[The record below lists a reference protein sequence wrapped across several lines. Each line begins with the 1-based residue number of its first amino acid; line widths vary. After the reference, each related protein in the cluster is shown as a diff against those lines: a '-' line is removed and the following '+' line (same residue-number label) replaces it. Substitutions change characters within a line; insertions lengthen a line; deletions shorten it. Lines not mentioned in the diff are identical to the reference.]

1 MNYKK
6 LLISSIVV
14 MAALSANVNAKELQA
29 QVAEVKY
36 TANTGDIYTEQKPA
50 VIKSISQPYPE
61 ISRLIEYNRYEE
73 ADAKLKE
80 LLNQNPKD
88 ANLIALKAVSQAKQ
102 HQLEPA
108 QFELDKLMKS
118 APNNPLVHYAQGY
131 VFIQRQT
138 ASDVDYIKTTRGLI
152 NGAIKEFVAAVNL
165 DKNFY
170 QAYNMMGLATLKLG
184 NKQDAMDLFQ
194 TALKINPTF
203 ANAYDNVGIV
213 EMMNGN
219 LDAAE
224 DNFMKAMKYNTHNPT
239 AWYHMCQVETRRGNY
254 SKALTWVNHSL
265 HVNPNSSPALT
276 LQGELYLKQGNQ
288 AAAINSFK
296 KAQKVKPENI
306 RPYLNL
312 ATVYENRADEEFA
325 IEQLKTA
332 LAITPNIM
340 EGNKRIADM
349 SLHIRK
355 YDQALDYYSKL
366 VGDEKYND
374 DGIIGLANTYYEMS
388 KDRGENNKI
397 TTNQEVYLAYDYI
410 NKAIEKCPE
419 DLKLHLAKLKLARL
433 IHQDPISEESLNY
446 IVQSAGNNL
455 MDNILKGEAYLA
467 LGREKDAVYAFENA
481 VNFSDS
487 LNDDL
492 YLGEILVHNKQF
504 RTARTALQK
513 ALTVDPDNII
523 AKNGIEYIN
532 LCEIKSNEFFDIAQR
547 QYQENNYASAIEYC
561 NHAIDFYHNSPQI
574 AKLKAMS
581 YEKELNYRGA
591 VKYYQQYL
599 AMNPD
604 ASDRAAIES
613 KIQQYAPKSN

>member
-1 MNYKK
+1 M
-6 LLISSIVV
+6 VV
-14 MAALSANVNAKELQA
+14 MAALSANANAKELQA
-29 QVAEVKY
+29 QVAQVRY
-36 TANTGDIYTEQKPA
+36 SANTGNIYSQAKPA
-50 VIKSISQPYPE
+50 TINSISQPYPE
-61 ISRLIEYNRYEE
+61 VARLLEYNHYKE
-73 ADAKLKE
+73 ADEKLKE
-80 LLNQNPKD
+80 LLNQKPNDPS
-88 ANLIALKAVSQAKQ
+88 LLALKAVSQAKQ
-102 HQLEPA
+102 YQLEPA
-108 QFELDKLMKS
+108 QFELDKLLKS
-118 APNNPLVHYAQGY
+118 APNNPIVHYAQGY
-131 VFIQRQT
+131 VFLQRQT
-138 ASDVDYIKTTRGLI
+138 ASDVDYIKTTRGLT
-152 NGAIKEFVAAVNL
+152 NTAIKEFVTAVNL
-165 DKNFY
+165 DKNYY
-170 QAYNMMGLATLKLG
+170 QAYNMMGIATLKLG
-184 NKQDAMDLFQ
+184 NKQDAMDLFK

-203 ANAYDNVGIV
+203 ANAYDNVGII

-224 DNFMKAMKYNTHNPT
+224 ENFMKAMKYNTHNPT

-332 LAITPNIM
+332 LAITPNNM
-340 EGNKRIADM
+340 EGIKRIADM

-366 VGDEKYND
+366 VGDERYND

-388 KDRGENNKI
+388 KDRGQNNHI

-433 IHQDPISEESLNY
+433 IHQDPISQDSLNY
-446 IVQSAGNNL
+446 IVQTAGNGV
-455 MDNILKGEAYLA
+455 MDSVLKGEAYLA
-467 LGREKDAVYAFENA
+467 LGKEKDAVYSFENA
-481 VNFSDS
+481 VNFAETVD
-487 LNDDL
+487 DDL

-513 ALTVDPDNII
+513 ALMKDPDNVI

-599 AMNPD
+599 LMNPD
-604 ASDRAAIES
+604 ASDRATVES
-613 KIQQYAPKSN
+613 KIQQFAPKSH

>member
-6 LLISSIVV
+6 LLISSMVI
-14 MAALSANVNAKELQA
+14 MAALSANANAKELQA
-29 QVAEVKY
+29 QVAQVRY
-36 TANTGDIYTEQKPA
+36 SANTGNIYSQAKPA
-50 VIKSISQPYPE
+50 TINSISQPYPE
-61 ISRLIEYNRYEE
+61 VARLLEYNHYKE
-73 ADAKLKE
+73 ADEKLKE
-80 LLNQNPKD
+80 LLNQKPNDPS
-88 ANLIALKAVSQAKQ
+88 LLALKAVSQAKQ
-102 HQLEPA
+102 YQLEPA
-108 QFELDKLMKS
+108 QFELDKLLKS
-118 APNNPLVHYAQGY
+118 APNNPIVHYAQGY
-131 VFIQRQT
+131 VFLQRQT
-138 ASDVDYIKTTRGLI
+138 ASDVDYIKTTRGLT
-152 NGAIKEFVAAVNL
+152 NTAIKEFVTAVNL
-165 DKNFY
+165 DKNYY
-170 QAYNMMGLATLKLG
+170 QAYNMMGIATLKLG
-184 NKQDAMDLFQ
+184 NKQDAMDLFK

-203 ANAYDNVGIV
+203 ANAYDNVGII

-224 DNFMKAMKYNTHNPT
+224 ENFMKAMKYNTHNPT

-332 LAITPNIM
+332 LAITPNNM
-340 EGNKRIADM
+340 EGIKRIADM

-366 VGDEKYND
+366 VGDERYND
-374 DGIIGLANTYYEMS
+374 DGIIGLANTYYEMA
-388 KDRGENNKI
+388 KDRGQNNHI
-397 TTNQEVYLAYDYI
+397 TTNQEVYLAYDYV

-433 IHQDPISEESLNY
+433 IHQDPISQDSLNY
-446 IVQSAGNNL
+446 IVQTAGNGV
-455 MDNILKGEAYLA
+455 MDSVLKGEAYLA
-467 LGREKDAVYAFENA
+467 LGREKDAVYSFENA
-481 VNFSDS
+481 VNFAETVD
-487 LNDDL
+487 DDL

-513 ALTVDPDNII
+513 ALMKDPDNVI

-599 AMNPD
+599 LMSPD
-604 ASDRAAIES
+604 ASDRAAVES